1 LSRLFGSRRG
11 SPSPRPQQQQPPPQ
25 LASPGGQSIE
35 ISSPISVERQIHI
48 EIDPDTGEFIGL
60 PDTWRLWLE
69 SQFSSELRLRQPTAV
84 AEAFRFYSGCGSR
97 PPSTVDAADEADED
111 AGDGDE
117 GPAADVPVR
126 KRSALTVDSSPS
138 GTVGGSS
145 QTEANLTE
153 FFCQLEDLLLGVGAP
168 GKAGDEFEAKYAWSQ
183 EVLGTGASGTVRLA
197 RDRVTNRPVAVKCMR
212 LVARQQRRRD
222 ALLTELSAMQR
233 LRHDNIV
240 NFIRAYLNRSSSSSA
255 ELLLVME
262 YLDGGCLTDVAMET
276 VMQEP
281 IIAAV
286 ARECLQAVAY
296 LHHNRVIHRDLKSD
310 NVLLGT
316 GGEVKVTDFGFC
328 ALLTTDDSYRCTRI
342 GTPYWMAPE
351 MVTVVERQSARC
363 YNSKVDI
370 WSLGVLVLE
379 MLEGEPPYLHEL
391 PVKAIYLI
399 QTKGKPD
406 YKDPANMSA
415 ELTNFL
421 DQCLSVDP
429 EQRPTARELLEH
441 SFLAKACPLQWKLRE
456 HILAARRALA

>member
-296 LHHNRVIHRDLKSD
+296 LHHNR
-310 NVLLGT
+310 
-316 GGEVKVTDFGFC
+316 
-328 ALLTTDDSYRCTRI
+328 I